1 MKTCITFEGEHIEMA
16 TADEIAAGIAAANA
30 VFLNHEADPL
40 ACAAAKDKL
49 AKNEPLTRDE
59 ALLCVIWETAE
70 DKAFRAVTLNWLVR
84 GETDIWLAVSP
95 DVQ

>member
-1 MKTCITFEGEHIEMA
+1 MQASITFEGEHVEMA

-30 VFLNHEADPL
+30 VFLHHDADPL

-49 AKNEPLTRDE
+49 SKDEPLTKDE

-70 DKAFRAVTLNWLVR
+70 DKAFRAVTLNWMVR
-84 GETDIWLAVSP
+84 GDTDIWLAVS
-95 DVQ
+95 QSAQ

>member
-1 MKTCITFEGEHIEMA
+1 MQACITFEGEHVDMA
-16 TADEIAAGIAAANA
+16 TPDEIAAGIAAANE
-30 VFLNHEADPL
+30 VFAQHNVDPL

-49 AKNEPLTRDE
+49 ANNEPLTREE

-84 GETDIWLAVSP
+84 GETDIWLTANQSAP
-95 DVQ
+95 